1 MYYTNNSRELYRL
14 LVDNGYKPIG
24 EGYSRTFKY
33 VLVLPTKEINQ
44 VEYFKNSVDWYIKEY
59 FSEYSYIKPEE
70 YINYKGLQ
78 RVKMRNIVVKI
89 KPNSINISLNGKSY
103 ADVFKDDKELC
114 LNEETYT
121 FEEFEAIYKAFKEI
135 VDKECILN
143 LV

>member
-1 MYYTNNSRELYRL
+1 M
-14 LVDNGYKPIG
+14 
-24 EGYSRTFKY
+24 
-33 VLVLPTKEINQ
+33 Q
-44 VEYFKNSVDWYIKEY
+44 
-59 FSEYSYIKPEE
+59 
-70 YINYKGLQ
+70 
-78 RVKMRNIVVKI
+78 NIVIKI